1 MDGYTLLAHLMKCC
15 ITDDKSRI
23 FPNLSSLISGRK
35 QTVLLAKLVLQS
47 MPEIAVLKPTTMSV
61 KVGVSEYLL
70 HTKAFVTLVCK
81 RFWKRNFD
89 KIGFFIIVPLS
100 NIFIFSKRKDKIG
113 RKMFEK
119 YYEAHDGLSGFEQK
133 AVWSD
138 VGRKV
143 AKFTKGGQIVARR
156 SFYRKGYVFSKE
168 FYYVWATFE
177 RKFVAETFKNC
188 PIWSHWFQV

>member
-1 MDGYTLLAHLMKCC
+1 MWRKQPSFLLNMESYLYCRFCVRLKRYRISWHNKKARSLSESQQQYVKKNSFLLNMDGYTLLAHLMKCC

-89 KIGFFIIVPLS
+89 KIGFFYYCASFKHFYL
-100 NIFIFSKRKDKIG
+100 FKKKR
-113 RKMFEK
+113 
-119 YYEAHDGLSGFEQK
+119 
-133 AVWSD
+133 
-138 VGRKV
+138 
-143 AKFTKGGQIVARR
+143 
-156 SFYRKGYVFSKE
+156 
-168 FYYVWATFE
+168 
-177 RKFVAETFKNC
+177 
-188 PIWSHWFQV
+188 